1 MWHLLVHFLV
11 GKKLYFLYQ
20 TNLTNLCDMRVLK
33 NIILLSICLISMGIF
48 AQPPKGLLTKSE
60 NVELSRKLERK
71 FKRDAARLALRMESN
86 KEELRYQN
94 IIIAPGNIESIYQA
108 LVNVYKSDETAQSIA
123 KCNVHTFPNPS
134 IDHFNVIFDK
144 TVDWAIPLQQGVS
157 ETDSDE
163 INDLLDEYN
172 LVISKHVQWNSTQ
185 DAITIRSKVPLNMAA
200 LSNEFYNIEGVAEID
215 LGVPMIAGN
224 DIKIERIE
232 EGWKLEYI
240 LQFGSYSDK
249 AKKHVWKYKVTD
261 NGEVTFISET
271 GDPIP
276 TWMKCEDDVNSWMVN
291 RI

>member
-1 MWHLLVHFLV
+1 MRIF
-11 GKKLYFLYQ
+11 KKI
-20 TNLTNLCDMRVLK
+20 M
-33 NIILLSICLISMGIF
+33 LLSFCLISMGIF
-48 AQPPKGLLTKSE
+48 AQKSQGILTKSE

-71 FKRDAARLALRMESN
+71 FKRDAARLALRMEAD

-94 IIIAPGNIESIYQA
+94 IIIAPGNVESIYQA
-108 LVNVYKSDETAQSIA
+108 LVNVYKNDETAQSIA

-200 LSNEFYNIEGVAEID
+200 LSNEFYNIEGVVEID
-215 LGVPMIAGN
+215 LGVPTIAGN
-224 DIKIERIE
+224 DIKIERME
-232 EGWKLEYI
+232 SGWELEYI

-249 AKKHVWKYKVTD
+249 GKKHVWKYKVTD
-261 NGEVTFISET
+261 DAEVTILTET
-271 GDPIP
+271 SDPIP
-276 TWMKCEDDVNSWMVN
+276 TWMKCEDDAINLMVN

>member
-1 MWHLLVHFLV
+1 
-11 GKKLYFLYQ
+11 
-20 TNLTNLCDMRVLK
+20 MRVLK
-33 NIILLSICLISMGIF
+33 NIILISFCLISMGIF
-48 AQPPKGLLTKSE
+48 AQNPTGHLEKGK
-60 NVELSRKLERK
+60 NVELSRRLERK
-71 FKRDAARLALRMESN
+71 FKRDAARLALRMEAE

-94 IIIAPGNIESIYQA
+94 IVIAPDNVENIYQA
-108 LVNVYKSDETAQSIA
+108 LVNVYKNDETAQSIA

-134 IDHFNVIFDK
+134 IDHFNVVFDK

-172 LVISKHVQWNSTQ
+172 LVISKHVQWNNTQ

-215 LGVPMIAGN
+215 LGVPTIAGN

-232 EGWKLEYI
+232 RGWELEYI

-249 AKKHVWKYKVTD
+249 GKKHVWKYKVTD
-261 NGEVTFISET
+261 DGEVTFISET
-271 GDPIP
+271 GNPIP
-276 TWMKCEDDVNSWMVN
+276 TWMKCEDDVDYLMVN